1 MLDCALFWRDWK
13 ERLWISKAL
22 ACRYRLSL
30 CGRLPRSGLRRGT
43 ATIWSGILTHYEDDV
58 ELRSP
63 VASKLLGGDGRVRGK
78 AGLRE
83 YFELGLKAYP
93 HLRFELVE
101 ALWGIETIVLSYV
114 NNVRG
119 SKTAEV
125 MLISEAG
132 KIQGVWANYDQ

>member
-1 MLDCALFWRDWK
+1 MESEDSNLPLQAEFARAFAAEWVAAWNSHDLDV
-13 ERLWISKAL
+13 
-22 ACRYRLSL
+22 
-30 CGRLPRSGLRRGT
+30 
-43 ATIWSGILTHYEDDV
+43 ILTHYAEDV

-63 VASKLLGGDGRVRGK
+63 VAQRLLQGDGTVRGK
-78 AGLRE
+78 AALRE

-93 HLRFELVE
+93 HLRFDLVE
-101 ALWGIETIVLSYV
+101 TLWGIETIVISYV

-132 KIQGVWANYDQ
+132 KIRGVWANYDQ

>member
-1 MLDCALFWRDWK
+1 MERDGLGLPLQA
-13 ERLWISKAL
+13 EFARAFAEEWIAAWNSHDL
-22 ACRYRLSL
+22 EV
-30 CGRLPRSGLRRGT
+30 
-43 ATIWSGILTHYEDDV
+43 ILTHYEDEV

-63 VASKLLGGDGRVRGK
+63 VAAKLLQGDGTVRGK
-78 AGLRE
+78 AALRE

-101 ALWGIETIVLSYV
+101 ALWGIETIVITYL

-125 MLISEAG
+125 MVMSGAG
-132 KIQGVWANYDQ
+132 KVRGVWANYDQ

>member
-1 MLDCALFWRDWK
+1 MDLEGSMLPLQAEFARAFA
-13 ERLWISKAL
+13 EEWIAAWNSHDL
-22 ACRYRLSL
+22 DV
-30 CGRLPRSGLRRGT
+30 
-43 ATIWSGILTHYEDDV
+43 ILTHYEEDV

-63 VASKLLGGDGRVRGK
+63 VAAKLLGGDGRVRGK
-78 AGLRE
+78 VALRE

-101 ALWGIETIVLSYV
+101 ALWGMETIVISYL

-125 MLISEAG
+125 MLMSGAG
-132 KIQGVWANYDQ
+132 KVRGVWANYDH

>member
-1 MLDCALFWRDWK
+1 MDQHGPFLPLQADFVRAFA
-13 ERLWISKAL
+13 EEWIAAWNSHDL
-22 ACRYRLSL
+22 EL
-30 CGRLPRSGLRRGT
+30 
-43 ATIWSGILTHYEDDV
+43 ILTHYEEDV

-63 VASKLLGGDGRVRGK
+63 VAVKLLQGDGRVRGK
-78 AGLRE
+78 AALRE

-101 ALWGIETIVLSYV
+101 TLWGIETIVISYL

-125 MLISEAG
+125 MLMSEAG
-132 KIQGVWANYDQ
+132 KIRGVWANYDH

>member
-1 MLDCALFWRDWK
+1 MDLNDPIFPLQAGFARAFA
-13 ERLWISKAL
+13 EEWIAAWNSHDL
-22 ACRYRLSL
+22 EL
-30 CGRLPRSGLRRGT
+30 
-43 ATIWSGILTHYEDDV
+43 ILTHYEEDV

-63 VASKLLGGDGRVRGK
+63 VAVKLLQGDGRVRGK
-78 AGLRE
+78 AALRE

-101 ALWGIETIVLSYV
+101 TLWGIETIVISYV

-125 MLISEAG
+125 MLMSEAG
-132 KIQGVWANYDQ
+132 KIRGVWANYDQ

>member
-1 MLDCALFWRDWK
+1 MDQQGPCLPLQVEFVRAFAAEWIAAWNSHDL
-13 ERLWISKAL
+13 ER
-22 ACRYRLSL
+22 
-30 CGRLPRSGLRRGT
+30 
-43 ATIWSGILTHYEDDV
+43 ILTHYEDDV

-63 VASKLLGGDGRVRGK
+63 VALKLLGGDGRVRGK

-125 MLISEAG
+125 MLIGETG
-132 KIQGVWANYDQ
+132 KIGGVWANYDQ

>member
-1 MLDCALFWRDWK
+1 MDQHAPFLPLQPDFVRAFAEEWIAAWNSHDLDF
-13 ERLWISKAL
+13 
-22 ACRYRLSL
+22 
-30 CGRLPRSGLRRGT
+30 
-43 ATIWSGILTHYEDDV
+43 ILTHYEDEV

-63 VASKLLGGDGRVRGK
+63 VAQRLLQGDGTVRGK
-78 AGLRE
+78 VALRE

-101 ALWGIETIVLSYV
+101 TLWGLETIVISYL

-125 MLISEAG
+125 MLIGELG
-132 KIQGVWANYDQ
+132 KIRGVWANYDH

>member
-1 MLDCALFWRDWK
+1 MIAEGSVVPLQAEF
-13 ERLWISKAL
+13 A
-22 ACRYRLSL
+22 
-30 CGRLPRSGLRRGT
+30 RGF
-43 ATIWSGILTHYEDDV
+43 AEEWVAAWNSHDLEVILTHYEDDV

-63 VASKLLGGDGRVRGK
+63 VAAKLLQGDGTVRGK
-78 AGLRE
+78 VALRE

-101 ALWGIETIVLSYV
+101 TLWGIETIVISYV

-125 MLISEAG
+125 MLISGAG
-132 KIQGVWANYDQ
+132 RIRGVWANYDQ

>member
-1 MLDCALFWRDWK
+1 MDLNDSIFPLQADFARAFA
-13 ERLWISKAL
+13 EEWIAAWNSHDL
-22 ACRYRLSL
+22 EL
-30 CGRLPRSGLRRGT
+30 
-43 ATIWSGILTHYEDDV
+43 ILTHYEEDV

-63 VASKLLGGDGRVRGK
+63 VAVKLLQGDGRVRGK
-78 AGLRE
+78 AALRE

-101 ALWGIETIVLSYV
+101 TLWGIETIVISYV

-132 KIQGVWANYDQ
+132 KIRGVWANYDQ